1 MFSGQ
6 GSQTFTMNDAP
17 GNRGV
22 HPPEKK
28 AQEGMPE
35 DNQACLPVTVRSI
48 EVAKAQRTDADDL
61 CFFGTSP
68 AVLIVVGI
76 AESVVQQTTNLE
88 LQVNDGTGRI
98 KARLYLTELGQRE
111 KLKDI
116 VPGRYVSMF
125 GGVRTAPEFHFAA
138 MGIRVVVESDEISYH
153 AIEAAH
159 AALKLLKAH
168 KRALEPT
175 TPNSKQALPAAPAG
189 GRADNV
195 SPPKALEPARAA
207 TSPGEPMKP
216 LSGAGLKSAIQ
227 HFLQRSAEAS
237 PEGAHF
243 SKVADHVFPTPLA
256 EVQAT
261 LRQLV
266 VDGEIFNTIDDDHF
280 SCV

>member
-17 GNRGV
+17 GNRGSQ
-22 HPPEKK
+22 PQEKK

-48 EVAKAQRTDADDL
+48 EVAKIQRTDADDL

-76 AESVVQQTTNLE
+76 AESVVLQPTNLE

-138 MGIRVVVESDEISYH
+138 MGIRVVTESDEISYH

-159 AALKLLKAH
+159 AALKLLKVH
-168 KRALEPT
+168 QRALEPT
-175 TPNSKQALPAAPAG
+175 TPNPKAQSAG
-189 GRADNV
+189 QGDNV
-195 SPPKALEPARAA
+195 SPPKAPLEAGAA
-207 TSPGEPMKP
+207 PSPGPAKP

-227 HFLQRSAEAS
+227 HFLQRSAEGN

-243 SKVADHVFPTPLA
+243 GKVAEHVSPTPLA
-256 EVQAT
+256 EVQAA

-266 VDGEIFNTIDDDHF
+266 VDGEIFNTVDDDHF

>member
-1 MFSGQ
+1 
-6 GSQTFTMNDAP
+6 
-17 GNRGV
+17 
-22 HPPEKK
+22 
-28 AQEGMPE
+28 MPE

-48 EVAKAQRTDADDL
+48 EVAKTQRTGADDL
-61 CFFGTSP
+61 NFFGTSP

-76 AESVVQQTTNLE
+76 AESVVQQTTSLE

-98 KARLYLTELGQRE
+98 KARMYLTELGQRE

-138 MGIRVVVESDEISYH
+138 MGIRVVTESDEISYH

-159 AALKLLKAH
+159 AALKLLKVH
-168 KRALEPT
+168 QRALEPT
-175 TPNSKQALPAAPAG
+175 TPNPKAQSAAPG
-189 GRADNV
+189 QGDNV
-195 SPPKALEPARAA
+195 SPPKAPLEAGAAASGEPA
-207 TSPGEPMKP
+207 GKP
-216 LSGAGLKSAIQ
+216 LSGVGLKGAIQ
-227 HFLQRSAEAS
+227 HFLQRSAESS

-243 SKVADHVFPTPLA
+243 GKVADHVFPTPLA

-266 VDGEIFNTIDDDHF
+266 VDGEIFNTVDDDHF
-280 SCV
+280 SSV